1 MDIVQISN
9 VFNSLAQIPGIGLK
23 FYHAGLASKINQNG
37 ISNNFDSGNSTGK
50 IYPLLL
56 FPYDA
61 IQENA
66 NFSNSRQ
73 LARTRMTLLFYD
85 TMFYGSDSKNDTRTE
100 VEIARD
106 LDKVATNFLAAIRAA
121 NGREIAGNPC
131 NGFGIEGDVTRDW
144 VPFAHNGRLMCLRCD
159 FTLTYFVNCETYKVT
174 DADFDALTP
183 PNGVPVVDY
192 DLEDPNH
199 P

>member
-9 VFNSLAQIPGIGLK
+9 VFNSLAQIPGIGLR
-23 FYHAGLASKINQNG
+23 FYHAGLGSKINQSG
-37 ISNNFDSGNSTGK
+37 IDNNFDPGNSTGK
-50 IYPLLL
+50 QFPLLI

-66 NFSNSRQ
+66 QFFNVRQ
-73 LARTRMTLLFYD
+73 LAKTRMTLLFYD
-85 TMFYGSDSKNDTRTE
+85 TMFYGNDSKNNTRTE
-100 VEIARD
+100 IEIARD

-121 NGREIAGNPC
+121 RNRQIAGSHC

-144 VPFAHNGRLMCLRCD
+144 LPFAHNDRLMCLRCD
-159 FTLTYFVNCETYKVT
+159 FVLTYFVNCPEFTPT
-174 DADFDALTP
+174 DIDFDNLTP
-183 PNGVPVVDY
+183 PNGVPVVSF